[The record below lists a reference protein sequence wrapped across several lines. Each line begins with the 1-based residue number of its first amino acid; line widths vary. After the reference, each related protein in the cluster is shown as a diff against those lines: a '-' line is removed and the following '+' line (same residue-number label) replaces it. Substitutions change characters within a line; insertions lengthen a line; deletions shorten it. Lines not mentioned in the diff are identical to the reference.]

1 MSETWEEHCPFDEG
15 DQPAERQ
22 AFREGWLHRMED
34 GPDEDGLDE
43 DGPDEDGSGFDLDV
57 ASERVDRMSNLST
70 FIAGYVDACKHLGDE
85 RIEFVESDLVGI
97 DLDSTD

>member
-34 GPDEDGLDE
+34 GPDEDG
-43 DGPDEDGSGFDLDV
+43 PSFDLDV
-57 ASERVDRMSNLST
+57 ASDAVDHMSYLST